1 MLLFVYNPRLYQISM
16 SRLGQ
21 ISVFAIKKR
30 QEKVKIECTILFYLC
45 LMANTFIRVVNNKY
59 HPYFVNNET
68 ENNAVGLH

>member
-1 MLLFVYNPRLYQISM
+1 MLLFVYNPGLYQISM

-30 QEKVKIECTILFYLC
+30 QEKGKNRMYYLVFLC